1 MAASSEVIVSAMSS
15 ATDPRQA
22 VAELAA
28 QLLPATPGFVL
39 FFCSAEYDLAAL
51 EQAFAEY
58 FCGVQLAGCTTAGE
72 ITPRGYDQGTLCA
85 LGFSASAFTV
95 NVACIRQLAV
105 FDLLQAQ
112 QLVDGLLAQSHHSGI
127 APQAKPF
134 VLTFLDG
141 LSSQE
146 EMVLLALETA
156 LGSIAHFGG
165 SAGDD
170 NQLTGTHIFADGRF
184 YQGAAVV
191 IMLHTPLAF
200 EVFSTH
206 HVKALQEKLVVTAAT
221 TDMRTVLELN
231 AEPAALAYAAAV
243 GVDVADLNA
252 TVFAL
257 HPLAVK
263 IGAEYYV
270 RSIQRV
276 NADGSLTFYCAVG
289 QGAVLTTMQPQP
301 ILPDLQQRF
310 SEIEQR
316 IGEPLITIGCD
327 CVLRRLES
335 AERDTLNESSAFF
348 RQHRV
353 LGLNTYGEHYQG
365 VHLNQTFTGV
375 VIARQTPE
383 TSKTQPT
390 QTGSA

>member
-1 MAASSEVIVSAMSS
+1 MSSRSDLIVAAMSAAADAS
-15 ATDPRQA
+15 VA

-28 QLLPATPGFVL
+28 ELLPAKPGFVL
-39 FFCSAEYDLAAL
+39 FFCSAEYDRPAL
-51 EQAFAEY
+51 EQAFAH
-58 FCGVQLAGCTTAGE
+58 FFAGVPLAGCTTAGE
-72 ITPRGYDQGTLCA
+72 ITPRGYDQGTICA
-85 LGFSASAFTV
+85 LGFSASHFQVAQ
-95 NVACIRQLAV
+95 ACIQDLAS

-112 QLVDGLLAQSHHSGI
+112 QLVDGLLQHNQ
-127 APQAKPF
+127 PQALPPTARPF
-134 VLTFLDG
+134 VLTLLDG
-141 LSSQE
+141 LSAQE
-146 EMVLLALETA
+146 EMVLLALEAA
-156 LGSIAHFGG
+156 LGNIAHFGG

-170 NQLTGTHIFADGRF
+170 NLLSATHIFVDGHF
-184 YQGAAVV
+184 SQGAAAV
-191 IMLHTPLAF
+191 IMLHTTLPF

-206 HVKALQEKLVVTAAT
+206 HVSALSDKLVVTAAT

-231 AEPAALAYAAAV
+231 AEPAALAYAAAIGCPV
-243 GVDVADLNA
+243 TDLNA

-263 IGAEYYV
+263 IGKDYYV

-276 NADGSLTFYCAVG
+276 NPDGSLTFYCAVG

-310 SEIEQR
+310 AEIEQR

-335 AERDTLNESSAFF
+335 AERQTLQYASDFF
-348 RQHRV
+348 RAHRV
-353 LGLNTYGEHYQG
+353 FGFNTYGEHFQG

-375 VIARQTPE
+375 VIARPTE
-383 TSKTQPT
+383 T
-390 QTGSA
+390 GL